1 MNATPFHQAPR
12 WIIGA
17 AAVLFLG
24 MPAGCHRETLVDLA
38 PRKVPAD
45 QTVVTVNGEP
55 LSVDEFDTEFR
66 LMRIHYNAVS
76 EGDMRAIKRRLFEQ
90 VINRRILVEEARK
103 DGMKLTQT
111 EVDQT
116 FRDASRDMPE
126 DSWTILRANGVSKE
140 SWKRKLLQERLARK
154 LVDRE
159 VNSKVRITPQEVEEY
174 YWSHLPEYWDP
185 AAVRA
190 RHLVV
195 QRRSDLQKV
204 LAGLQKKEEFSK
216 LASTFSLGL
225 ERTQGGDWGYM
236 TADRL
241 PSDYWKALGALKP
254 GEVSKPIKDEFG
266 YHLFQLEGWRPRRM
280 RSFAEVRDRIY
291 DSLLKE
297 EQEHRFD
304 QWMAEL
310 KKKADIKVNEE
321 MAPVVG
327 VTLED

>member
-1 MNATPFHQAPR
+1 MNPTLHPVLRQALC
-12 WIIGA
+12 A
-17 AAVLFLG
+17 AAILWG
-24 MPAGCHRETLVDLA
+24 MAAGCHQETLVDLA
-38 PRKVPAD
+38 PQKVPAD

-90 VINRRILVEEARK
+90 VINRRILVQEARK
-103 DGMKLTQT
+103 EGLKLTQG

-126 DSWTILRANGVSKE
+126 DSWTILRANGVTQQ

-154 LVDRE
+154 LVDLE

-174 YWSHLPEYWDP
+174 YWFHLPEYWDP

-195 QRRSDLQKV
+195 QRRSDLLKV
-204 LAGLQKKEEFSK
+204 LTELQKKEDFSK

-225 ERTQGGDWGYM
+225 ERAQGGDWGYM

-241 PSDYWKALGALKP
+241 PSDYWKALEALKP
-254 GEVSKPIKDEFG
+254 GEVSKPVKDEFG

-280 RSFAEVRDRIY
+280 RGFAEVRDRIY
-291 DSLLKE
+291 DGLLKE